1 MLYETSIQR
10 KMVYTWFYII
20 MCTRESPMLIYLEW
34 SPLQLCL
41 NEKQEKVCDSSHT
54 DIPSILTEAK
64 VNYIDVVAIV
74 KGYGIRYRTV
84 CYYMVVL

>member
-1 MLYETSIQR
+1 M
-10 KMVYTWFYII
+10 K
-20 MCTRESPMLIYLEW
+20 
-34 SPLQLCL
+34 
-41 NEKQEKVCDSSHT
+41 NKKKEKVCDSSHT